1 MSVDWI
7 DDVVTAA
14 IGDGATV
21 LAGGGVIVRVTNLHE
36 ALSAATADSGPSDVL
51 SVAAALGVQV
61 VRTDLGALL
70 GGGATITSGSGVVFD
85 VQQSSSLVVLAQPT
99 AFGSGQNV
107 AAGATLVSIN
117 GVTRSASTPAPVV
130 SPVNGSA
137 QTSTKEIAAEA
148 AAADRHSSSAK
159 PVGLVPAE
167 GRMLPETGMDLRG
180 MTAWGLL
187 LLLLGAAGSI
197 IRRNGR
203 SGRRSGY

>member
-1 MSVDWI
+1 
-7 DDVVTAA
+7 
-14 IGDGATV
+14 
-21 LAGGGVIVRVTNLHE
+21 
-36 ALSAATADSGPSDVL
+36 L
-51 SVAAALGVQV
+51 SVAAALGVLV
-61 VRTDLGALL
+61 VRTDLGAFL
-70 GGGATITSGSGVVFD
+70 GSGAIITSGSGVVFD

-117 GVTRSASTPAPVV
+117 GVTRIASTAAPVV
-130 SPVNGSA
+130 SPVIGSE
-137 QTSTKEIAAEA
+137 QTSTEEIAAEA
-148 AAADRHSSSAK
+148 AAADRHSSSADSAEL

-197 IRRNGR
+197 IRRKGR